1 MLGINNTIKCLNMLN
16 NMVFTSISMAC
27 FIFSAAS
34 DLRLLRPPAAA
45 SASAAAAAAA
55 AAAKYESRRK
65 FFDAGDQNSKFV
77 FLAYFSS
84 KTILFCKFR

>member
-45 SASAAAAAAA
+45 AADAAAV
-55 AAAKYESRRK
+55 AKDESRRK
-65 FFDAGDQNSKFV
+65 FFYAGNKNSKLFSRIF
-77 FLAYFSS
+77 FL
-84 KTILFCKFR
+84 